1 MFSELLLNTP
11 YIIVGKIEEK
21 IVKSVVEVVDAVEK
35 QAEKAVDNVNKSAK
49 KLLRGLYEA

>member
-21 IVKSVVEVVDAVEK
+21 IVKSVVEVVDAVDK